1 MKRRQFIKLSST
13 ASAIGLMPF
22 QVNASLKLMNS
33 FFNCDVSNR
42 KLVLVE
48 LAGGNDG
55 LNTVIPISAFTD
67 YQTLRPNIHIPSSL
81 YLPLNQIDTSLTGT
95 NQDIALH
102 PALTGFQNLYAA
114 DQLRIIQSV
123 GYPSQNKS
131 HFASKDIYATG
142 NDGSNWNNGSD
153 SGWIGRYMEQ
163 AYADLIPANYPLG
176 IQIGSQNT
184 NLGFHGIVEHGLALN
199 INGQD
204 SENFYSVLSG
214 LGGTPPENI
223 PNSHYGEELQ
233 NIINVDALSN
243 QYSEIISNSF
253 NAGSNSTTTTYP
265 DTNLADQLKTVARL
279 MRGGIQS
286 KIFMVKLGGFD
297 THNNQNQASGDIQ
310 GDHYELMS
318 QLSEAIEAFMSDLN
332 SDSLADDV
340 LGITFSEFGRKA
352 QENGS
357 LGTDHGE
364 VAPVFAFGKPV
375 KSGVSGVNVDLS
387 EAVSSN
393 NFQIQSVQYD
403 YRQTFATIMQ
413 DFLGSNDAV
422 VDAAFVGN
430 MNSESFTD
438 YKIPDLVKSEFLV
451 PESCYDGSLST
462 PNQTLAE
469 WSVYPNPFKTDLF
482 VKSEN
487 QHLKT
492 SYELRNY
499 LGQRVLSGDLEFVNG
514 NAKIQTNNLQNGL
527 YILTLKNNIESHVQ
541 KLIKY

>member
-223 PNSHYGEELQ
+223 PNSHYGQELQ

-253 NAGSNSTTTTYP
+253 NAGSNSATTTYP

-469 WSVYPNPFKTDLF
+469 WSVYPNPFKTDFF

>member
-55 LNTVIPISAFTD
+55 LNTVIPISAFTN

-469 WSVYPNPFKTDLF
+469 WSVYPNPFKTDFF

>member
-204 SENFYSVLSG
+204 SQNFYSVLSG

-469 WSVYPNPFKTDLF
+469 WSVYPNPFKTDFF

>member
-33 FFNCDVSNR
+33 FFNCDVCNR

-469 WSVYPNPFKTDLF
+469 WSVYPNPFKTDFF

>member
-253 NAGSNSTTTTYP
+253 NAGSNSATTTYP

-318 QLSEAIEAFMSDLN
+318 KLSEAIEAFMSDLN

-469 WSVYPNPFKTDLF
+469 WSVYPNPFKTDFF

-499 LGQRVLSGDLEFVNG
+499 LGQRILSGDLEFVNG

>member
-469 WSVYPNPFKTDLF
+469 WSVYPNPFKTDFF

-527 YILTLKNNIESHVQ
+527 YILTLKNKIESHVQ

>member
-42 KLVLVE
+42 KLVLIE
-48 LAGGNDG
+48 LSGGNDG
-55 LNTVIPISAFTD
+55 LNTVIPISGFTD
-67 YQTLRPNIHIPSSL
+67 FQTLRPNIHIPSSL
-81 YLPLNQIDTSLTGT
+81 YLPLNQIDSSLTGT

-102 PALTGFQNLYAA
+102 PALSGLKDLYAA

-131 HFASKDIYATG
+131 HFASQDVYATG
-142 NDGSNWNNGSD
+142 NDGSNWNNGNN
-153 SGWIGRYMEQ
+153 SGWIGRFMEQ
-163 AYADLIPANYPLG
+163 TYADLIPANYPLG

-214 LGGTPPENI
+214 LAGNPPENI
-223 PNSHYGEELQ
+223 PNSHYGTELQ

-253 NAGSNSTTTTYP
+253 SAGSNSAATTYP
-265 DTNLADQLKTVARL
+265 DTDLADQLKTVARL

-286 KIFMVKLGGFD
+286 KVFMVKIKGFD
-297 THNNQNQASGDIQ
+297 THNDQNQASGDVQ
-310 GDHYELMS
+310 GKHYELMS
-318 QLSEAIEAFMSDLN
+318 ELSGAIEAFMSDLN

-393 NFQIQSVQYD
+393 NFQIQSVQHD

-413 DFLGSNDAV
+413 DFLGSNDAM
-422 VDAAFVGN
+422 VDATFVGN

-438 YKIPDLVKSEFLV
+438 SKIPELIKSEFLV
-451 PESCYDGSLST
+451 PESCYDGSLNV
-462 PNQTLAE
+462 PNETLAE
-469 WSVYPNPFKTDLF
+469 WSVYPNPFKIDFF

-487 QHLKT
+487 QHLET
-492 SYELRNY
+492 AYELRNY
-499 LGQRVLSGDLEFVNG
+499 LGQRVLSGTLEFING
-514 NAKIQTNNLQNGL
+514 NAKVHTQNLQNGL
-527 YILTLKNNIESHVQ
+527 YVLTLTNAIESYVH

>member
-223 PNSHYGEELQ
+223 PNSHYGQELQ

-253 NAGSNSTTTTYP
+253 NAGSNSATTTYP

-297 THNNQNQASGDIQ
+297 THNNQNQASGDIL

-469 WSVYPNPFKTDLF
+469 WSVYPNPFKTDFF

>member
-297 THNNQNQASGDIQ
+297 THNNQNQASGDIL

-318 QLSEAIEAFMSDLN
+318 ELSEAIEAFMSDLN

-469 WSVYPNPFKTDLF
+469 WSVYPNPFKTDFF

>member
-253 NAGSNSTTTTYP
+253 NAGSNSATTTYP

-318 QLSEAIEAFMSDLN
+318 KLSEAIEAFMSDLN

-430 MNSESFTD
+430 INSESFTD

-469 WSVYPNPFKTDLF
+469 WSVYPNPFKTDFF

>member
-184 NLGFHGIVEHGLALN
+184 NLGFHGIIEHGLALN

-469 WSVYPNPFKTDLF
+469 WSVYPNPFKTDFF

>member
-279 MRGGIQS
+279 MRGGIKS

-469 WSVYPNPFKTDLF
+469 WSVYPNPFKTDFF

>member
-42 KLVLVE
+42 KLVLVG

-253 NAGSNSTTTTYP
+253 NAGSNSATTTYP

-357 LGTDHGE
+357 LGTEHGE

-469 WSVYPNPFKTDLF
+469 WSVYPNPFKTDFF

>member
-204 SENFYSVLSG
+204 SQNFYSVLSG

-253 NAGSNSTTTTYP
+253 NAGSNSATTTYP

-469 WSVYPNPFKTDLF
+469 WSVYPNPFKTDFF

>member
-469 WSVYPNPFKTDLF
+469 WSVYPNPFKTDFF